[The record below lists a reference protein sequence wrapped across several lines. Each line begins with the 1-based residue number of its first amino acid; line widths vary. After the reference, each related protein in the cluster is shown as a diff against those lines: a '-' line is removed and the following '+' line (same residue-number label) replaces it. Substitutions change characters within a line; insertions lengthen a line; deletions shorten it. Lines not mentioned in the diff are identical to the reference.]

1 MIIFS
6 FLHHHYIWK
15 KCTVGFLDNKWVNE
29 IFLTHKSNVPKISAR
44 LCCVKS
50 IKLAKIMNFLKRKSP
65 KRSSALFRM
74 KVNKVSRFFYLICYL
89 QNWACVNFSNIKLCM
104 QNIWWLILGENSLVC
119 KSNVVQVPFW
129 EMLYKGKPQNLQYSR
144 VVVASLDAYPTFF
157 PFVSFHLNEIKS
169 QKHTLRLFC
178 TIR

>member
-1 MIIFS
+1 MGVFRGTRPPPTKGSDISLHAPAYEVIIFS

-74 KVNKVSRFFYLICYL
+74 KVNKVSRFFLFNMLPTKLGLCEFFKHQIVYAKYLMAY
-89 QNWACVNFSNIKLCM
+89 FR
-104 QNIWWLILGENSLVC
+104 
-119 KSNVVQVPFW
+119 
-129 EMLYKGKPQNLQYSR
+129 GK
-144 VVVASLDAYPTFF
+144 
-157 PFVSFHLNEIKS
+157 
-169 QKHTLRLFC
+169 
-178 TIR
+178 